1 MTDLA
6 IHHQISKILVQTQF
20 DRKNA
25 EVLARETGAEIIQFD
40 PLNLNWGEQMYYIA
54 EKLNPSN

>member
-6 IHHQISKILVQTQF
+6 TLHQISKILIQSQF

-25 EVLARETGAEIIQFD
+25 EVLARETGSEIIQFD
-40 PLNLNWGEQMYYIA
+40 PLDLQWGKQMHYIA
-54 EKLNPSN
+54 EQLK